1 MYRETRTRT
10 FPVNNCV
17 PKKSNDN
24 FNLKYEEIIQD
35 FDYYFQKCYVT
46 NFDIIHHECRGDEL
60 NFSKKFYQ
68 KINDSDIEKNLNE
81 NNQVNFI
88 SATIKSER
96 DDLYFEKESLIKHF
110 KREFL
115 IKNLEEKGIF
125 LSAMKKKFYLKKTDN
140 CKSLKF

>member
-1 MYRETRTRT
+1 M
-10 FPVNNCV
+10 
-17 PKKSNDN
+17 
-24 FNLKYEEIIQD
+24 
-35 FDYYFQKCYVT
+35 
-46 NFDIIHHECRGDEL
+46 
-60 NFSKKFYQ
+60 
-68 KINDSDIEKNLNE
+68 
-81 NNQVNFI
+81 NFI
-88 SATIKSER
+88 SAAIKSER

>member
-10 FPVNNCV
+10 FPVNNDV

-88 SATIKSER
+88 SAAIKSER

>member
-10 FPVNNCV
+10 FPVNNYV

-60 NFSKKFYQ
+60 NFSKKFYE

-88 SATIKSER
+88 SAAIKSER
-96 DDLYFEKESLIKHF
+96 DDLYFGKESLIKHF